1 MWLPLTKEAKY
12 AFAYTHSPIFFHF
25 SQNPRDFVVREEP
38 LYSFSGAGEHLI
50 LQVRKKNLT
59 TFSMLKIFSTF
70 FGIKEKEIGYAG
82 LKDKNALTSQF
93 ISLPKNKVDKEKL
106 ANFKHEEIKILSQTY
121 HQNKIKLGHLKGNHF
136 FIRVKKLDS
145 INHQKILE
153 FIKKVQIFGLPNY
166 FSYQRFGN
174 DGENYLVGKEIVE
187 GKKRLRS
194 KKMEQFLISSYQSYL
209 FNQWLSCR
217 IELSRLVC
225 DFEEKQIEKVFL
237 EYFKTKFQVDL
248 KERVQGFLNNAF
260 YKQIKAQKHFFK
272 LFVGD
277 YLCHYPFGKNFKIE
291 DVFKESERFLQKDVV
306 PTGLLSGI
314 KAQNAEGL
322 ASIIEENFTDIK
334 IKSVGQRRF
343 AWIFLENLEY
353 CYKEEEAQ
361 GEFHFFLPKGAYAT
375 NFLRELAHQE
385 INLKEEE

>member
-1 MWLPLTKEAKY
+1 MWLPLSDKKC

-25 SQNPRDFVVREEP
+25 AQNPRDFVVKEEP
-38 LYSFSGAGEHLI
+38 LYPFSGIGEHLI

-59 TFSMLKIFSTF
+59 TFSMLKIISSI

-136 FIRVKKLDS
+136 FIRIKKLDT

-187 GKKRLRS
+187 GRRKLRS

-217 IELSRLVC
+217 IELSRLIES
-225 DFEEKQIEKVFL
+225 FEEKQMKNAIL
-237 EYFKTKFQVDL
+237 EYFKNQFCDDFKEELQEILNADFCKDL
-248 KERVQGFLNNAF
+248 KR
-260 YKQIKAQKHFFK
+260 QKHFFK

-291 DVFKESERFLQKDVV
+291 EVVHESERYLQKEVV

-314 KAQNAEGL
+314 KAQNAEGF
-322 ASIIEENFTDIK
+322 ARVIEERFMDLK

-353 CYKEEEAQ
+353 HYKEEEAQ

-385 INLKEEE
+385 ISLKEEE